1 MNSTPQPT
9 PDNSNQPP
17 IHFLAALVTI
27 ALDWVWFFVEGI
39 ETLSGFGLAALLPT
53 MMALG
58 ILNFATVT
66 LVQHFVAGEKWG
78 SSIAKGMVFG
88 IIAGV
93 PYPVVGTVV
102 GTPLLVW
109 AGIHQFRQRQLPPPQ
124 PRPQQPIDIVIQPE
138 PMQKP
143 PQGTL
148 PPTDPS

>member
-1 MNSTPQPT
+1 
-9 PDNSNQPP
+9 
-17 IHFLAALVTI
+17 
-27 ALDWVWFFVEGI
+27 
-39 ETLSGFGLAALLPT
+39 

-148 PPTDPS
+148 PPTDLS